1 MEFEAFEKA
10 KKVKEQLDR
19 LENQKYKLERAFK
32 SYSLGVTIGYSTGG
46 ESRRNDEVIL
56 YNKEAIKEMIAKELE
71 RLKGEI
77 ELVKEEFESI

>member
-10 KKVKEQLDR
+10 KKVKEKLDR

-32 SYSLGVTIGYSTGG
+32 SCSLGVKIEYSTGF
-46 ESRRNDEVIL
+46 ELRINDEVVL

-77 ELVKEEFESI
+77 ELVKEEFENI

>member
-10 KKVKEQLDR
+10 KKVKEKLDR

-32 SYSLGVTIGYSTGG
+32 SCFLGATITYSTGG
-46 ESRRNDEVIL
+46 GSGLKDEVIL
-56 YNKEAIKEMIAKELE
+56 YNKEAIKEMISKELE